1 MPKAPPPPW
10 TARDCRFDYLVNAA
24 IGQGHG
30 AEVTMNGIESVQR
43 AEDIRR
49 GVYRCAGHRGV
60 SAWVS
65 WQHDGEWT
73 TRTTLWP
80 PDKQPDGTYT
90 LVFAVTDKRTARKR
104 HLAVYGA
111 DRAAWPYNPRAGKSP
126 ADVAAWQ
133 AQGRDERGHRVK

>member
-10 TARDCRFDYLVNAA
+10 STRDCRFDYLVNAA
-24 IGQGHG
+24 IGQGPG
-30 AEVTMNGIESVQR
+30 AEVTMNGIESVPR

-49 GVYRCAGHRGV
+49 GIYRCAGHRQV
-60 SAWVS
+60 SAWVK

-73 TRTTLWP
+73 TNTASWP

-90 LVFAVTDKRTARKR
+90 LVYAVTDKRTARKR
-104 HLAVYGA
+104 HLAVYGP

-133 AQGRDERGHRVK
+133 AQGRDEKGHRIK